1 MTTASPSCASLS
13 ATAAPIPC
21 DDPVMIATRPVA
33 MANPLSMSAVASGRQ
48 LDPEPCAFICSI
60 AAKSNTWSARPKPP
74 SATSSTSTIV

>member
-1 MTTASPSCASLS
+1 MTTARPSCASLS
-13 ATAAPIPC
+13 ATAAPTPLRRSR
-21 DDPVMIATRPVA
+21 DDRHASCSHDES
-33 MANPLSMSAVASGRQ
+33 LSMSVVASGRQ